1 MSIKAQII
9 EDIASSVQTVDIRFC
24 HVSTGAYSTGLL
36 SVIVYKCLEWMCVEH
51 TTNSGTQ

>member
-24 HVSTGAYSTGLL
+24 HVSTGAYTTGLL